1 MKKGKTNN
9 PDGRPVERTLEKKRL
24 KCTNCGKTKN
34 ADKFAIVG
42 PLKNRR
48 HSWCDACNKVYQ
60 RQMYMNR
67 AKRLAQKGLASATK
81 RSKA

>member
-24 KCTNCGKTKN
+24 TCTKCKKVKS
-34 ADKFAIVG
+34 ADKFAVVG

-48 HSWCDACNKVYQ
+48 SSWCSACNKEHQ
-60 RQMYMNR
+60 REMYMNR
-67 AKRLAQKGLASATK
+67 AKRLAQKGLAQAAK
-81 RSKA
+81 RQKA